1 MARIIENTLQQLSGA
16 TATVLTPIL
25 ALRQRRH
32 APGLLLV
39 LLLGLCAAAPGGA
52 DPGDDGFE
60 SFDDQPLEEP
70 LGNPDWFKLSFLDI
84 GDDLQEAIADGK
96 QGLMVYFGQKYCA
109 YCKQLLEGNF
119 GKLDILAYTQRHFD
133 AVGIDIH
140 GQREVTDLNGR
151 EWSEHSYSVDQGVNF
166 TPTLIFY
173 DREQREA
180 LRLSGYYPPYK
191 FRAALEYVADGHYR
205 REDFRSYLARA
216 DVPMIFEAGEMSHED
231 FFLPPPHALDRSS
244 WPGQRRRVAFFR
256 SGG

>member
-96 QGLMVYFGQKYCA
+96 YPVSRPLFFYVKKAHVDVIPGLRGYLREFTSERAWGD
-109 YCKQLLEGNF
+109 EGY
-119 GKLDILAYTQRHFD
+119 LAER
-133 AVGIDIH
+133 GLIPMP
-140 GQREVTDLNGR
+140 GSERREVALAVRDLVTI
-151 EWSEHSYSVDQGVNF
+151 S
-166 TPTLIFY
+166 
-173 DREQREA
+173 
-180 LRLSGYYPPYK
+180 
-191 FRAALEYVADGHYR
+191 
-205 REDFRSYLARA
+205 LAR
-216 DVPMIFEAGEMSHED
+216 E
-231 FFLPPPHALDRSS
+231 
-244 WPGQRRRVAFFR
+244 
-256 SGG
+256 